1 MSSSRGDMLRELLMR
16 AIKEVFEQLSY
27 TQMVFHN
34 PSYDLKQTIEND
46 LDFLLAVLAQ
56 ILDRYGI
63 FCLNRNI
70 KPINEETA
78 LINYFLF
85 SRAGEFCEFKEMIRK
100 AIGL

>member
-1 MSSSRGDMLRELLMR
+1 MR
-16 AIKEVFEQLSY
+16 AIKVVFEQLPY

-34 PSYDLKQTIEND
+34 PSYDLKQTVEND
-46 LDFLLAVLAQ
+46 LDFLLGAVPAQ

-63 FCLNRNI
+63 FCSRNI
-70 KPINEETA
+70 KPTNEETA

-85 SRAGEFCEFKEMIRK
+85 SRASEFKEMIRK